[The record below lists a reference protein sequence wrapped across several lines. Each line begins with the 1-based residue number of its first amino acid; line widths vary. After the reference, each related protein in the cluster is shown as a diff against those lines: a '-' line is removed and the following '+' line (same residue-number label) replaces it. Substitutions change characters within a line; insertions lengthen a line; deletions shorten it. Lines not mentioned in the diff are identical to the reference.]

1 MFGDDTNDAPAQ
13 PAPPKPKEDKKKKEK
28 PVAKSIIVFDVKI
41 YEETTDLSKL
51 FEKIKQIKV
60 EGLVWNTEPKII
72 PVAFGMNK
80 LQVGCVIEDAKVSI
94 EDIFELIEGWEEVQS
109 TDTVSFQKL

>member
-1 MFGDDTNDAPAQ
+1 MYEQ
-13 PAPPKPKEDKKKKEK
+13 EED
-28 PVAKSIIVFDVKI
+28 
-41 YEETTDLSKL
+41 LHKL
-51 FEKIKQIKV
+51 FEKIKEIQV
-60 EGLVWNTEPKII
+60 DGLVWNNEEKIL

-94 EDIFELIEGWEEVQS
+94 EDIYERLEEWEEVQS

>member
-1 MFGDDTNDAPAQ
+1 
-13 PAPPKPKEDKKKKEK
+13 
-28 PVAKSIIVFDVKI
+28 
-41 YEETTDLSKL
+41 
-51 FEKIKQIKV
+51 
-60 EGLVWNTEPKII
+60 
-72 PVAFGMNK
+72 MNK

>member
-1 MFGDDTNDAPAQ
+1 MD
-13 PAPPKPKEDKKKKEK
+13 
-28 PVAKSIIVFDVKI
+28 
-41 YEETTDLSKL
+41 
-51 FEKIKQIKV
+51 
-60 EGLVWNTEPKII
+60 GLVWNNEPKII

-94 EDIFELIEGWEEVQS
+94 EDIYERLEEWEEVQS